1 MNFDQASKA
10 TFKMGQTEDVKKI
23 ITAII
28 RENLS
33 PEAWS
38 WLAEKCV
45 LENQSARQL
54 NIAFVS
60 MPQKTGKA
68 PIHYT
73 AKQAEALSLARPYFT
88 IDNWTIDRLCRVWL
102 LLHIDS
108 AKKDDYFRSVENLFL
123 AAEMNE
129 LVALY
134 SSLPVLL
141 YPELWHGRC
150 SEGIRSNI
158 GTVLEAIICNNPY
171 PSEQLTDAAWN
182 QLVMKAFFTD
192 KPIHRI
198 VGLDQRANVE
208 LANMLS
214 DYANERWSASR
225 TVNPQLWRCVGKFI
239 DEKKFPNIQ
248 RLYHSTDAME
258 KEAAALACYASDYP
272 AAKELLK
279 QDDSLKS
286 QIESGQLN
294 WNTLAK
300 KLMLQTG

>member
-1 MNFDQASKA
+1 
-10 TFKMGQTEDVKKI
+10 MGQTEEVKKI
-23 ITAII
+23 TTAII

-45 LENQSARQL
+45 LANQSARQL

-68 PIHYT
+68 AIHYT
-73 AKQAEALSLARPYFT
+73 AKQAEALLLARPHFT
-88 IDNWTIDRLCRVWL
+88 IDNWAIDRLCRVWL

-134 SSLPVLL
+134 SSLPVLQH
-141 YPELWHGRC
+141 PELWRDRC

-158 GTVLEAIICNNPY
+158 GIVLEAIICNNPY
-171 PSEQLTDAAWN
+171 PSEQLSEAAWN

-198 VGLDQRANVE
+198 IGLDQRANKE

-214 DYANERWSASR
+214 DYANERWAASR
-225 TVNPQLWRCVGKFI
+225 TVNPQLWRCVGQFI
-239 DEKKFPNIQ
+239 DEKNFPNIQ
-248 RLYHSTDAME
+248 RIFHSTD
-258 KEAAALACYASDYP
+258 D
-272 AAKELLK
+272 
-279 QDDSLKS
+279 
-286 QIESGQLN
+286 IEIEDR
-294 WNTLAK
+294 
-300 KLMLQTG
+300 

>member
-1 MNFDQASKA
+1 MD
-10 TFKMGQTEDVKKI
+10 QTEEVKKI

-33 PEAWS
+33 DEAWS

-45 LENQSARQL
+45 LANQSARQL

-60 MPQKTGKA
+60 MPQKAGKSA
-68 PIHYT
+68 IRFS
-73 AKQAEALSLARPYFT
+73 AKEAKALSLARPHFT
-88 IDNWTIDRLCRVWL
+88 IENWTIDRLCRVWL

-108 AKKDDYFRSVENLFL
+108 SQKDDYFLAVENLFM

-134 SSLPVLL
+134 SSLPVLQ

-171 PSEQLTDAAWN
+171 PSEQLSDAAWN

-192 KPIHRI
+192 KPIHQI
-198 VGLDQRANVE
+198 IGLDQRANKE
-208 LANMLS
+208 LAKMLS
-214 DYANERWSASR
+214 DYANERRAASR

-239 DEKKFPNIQ
+239 DEKVFTNIQ
-248 RLYHSTDAME
+248 RIYNSTDAIE
-258 KEAAALACYASDYP
+258 KEAAALACHASDYP

-279 QDDSLKS
+279 QDNTLKS

-294 WNTLAK
+294 WDTLSK
-300 KLMLQTG
+300 KLMAQTG

>member
-1 MNFDQASKA
+1 
-10 TFKMGQTEDVKKI
+10 MGQTEEVKKI
-23 ITAII
+23 ITTII

-33 PEAWS
+33 PETWS

-45 LENQSARQL
+45 LANHSAQQL

-68 PIHYT
+68 GIHY
-73 AKQAEALSLARPYFT
+73 AAEQAEALSLARPHFT

-123 AAEMNE
+123 APEMNE

-134 SSLPVLL
+134 SSLPVLQ
-141 YPELWHGRC
+141 YPELWRSRC

-158 GTVLEAIICNNPY
+158 GIVLEAIICNNPY
-171 PSEQLTDAAWN
+171 PSEQLSEAAWN

-192 KPIHRI
+192 KSIHQI
-198 VGLDQRANVE
+198 IGLDQRANKE
-208 LANMLS
+208 LAQMLS
-214 DYANERWSASR
+214 DYASERWAASR

-239 DEKKFPNIQ
+239 DEKNFSNI
-248 RLYHSTDAME
+248 RRIYHSTDPVE

-294 WNTLAK
+294 WDTFAK
-300 KLMLQTG
+300 KLMLETG

>member
-1 MNFDQASKA
+1 LISGSKA
-10 TFKMGQTEDVKKI
+10 SFIMGQTEEVKKI

-33 PEAWS
+33 LEAWG

-45 LENQSARQL
+45 LGNQSARQL

-68 PIHYT
+68 TIHYT
-73 AKQAEALSLARPYFT
+73 ATQAEALSLARPHFT
-88 IDNWTIDRLCRVWL
+88 IDNWSIDRLCRVWL
-102 LLHIDS
+102 LLHLDS
-108 AKKDDYFRSVENLFL
+108 SKKDDYFRSIENLFL

-134 SSLPVLL
+134 SSLPVLQ
-141 YPELWHGRC
+141 YPELWRSRC
-150 SEGIRSNI
+150 AEGIRSNI
-158 GTVLEAIICNNPY
+158 GIVLEAIICNNPY
-171 PSEQLTDAAWN
+171 PSEQLSEAAWN

-192 KPIHRI
+192 KSINQI
-198 VGLDQRANVE
+198 IGLDQRANKE

-214 DYANERWSASR
+214 DYANERWAASR

-239 DEKKFPNIQ
+239 DEKNFPNIQ
-248 RLYHSTDAME
+248 RIYHSTDAIE
-258 KEAAALACYASDYP
+258 KEAAALACYDSDYP
-272 AAKELLK
+272 AAKELVK

-286 QIESGQLN
+286 QIESGQLS
-294 WNTLAK
+294 WDILAK
-300 KLMLQTG
+300 KIKG

>member
-1 MNFDQASKA
+1 MDR
-10 TFKMGQTEDVKKI
+10 TEDVKKI

-28 RENLS
+28 RENLF

-45 LENQSARQL
+45 LGNQSARQL

-68 PIHYT
+68 LIHYT
-73 AKQAEALSLARPYFT
+73 TKQAEALSVARPHFS
-88 IDNWTIDRLCRVWL
+88 IDHWTIDRLGRVWL

-108 AKKDDYFRSVENLFL
+108 TKKEDYFRSIENLFL

-134 SSLPVLL
+134 SALPVLQ
-141 YPELWHGRC
+141 YPELWRSRC
-150 SEGIRSNI
+150 AEGIRSNI
-158 GTVLEAIICNNPY
+158 GIVLEAIICNNPY
-171 PSEQLTDAAWN
+171 PSEQLSEAAWN

-192 KPIHRI
+192 KPIHTI
-198 VGLDQRANVE
+198 VGLDKRANKE

-214 DYANERWSASR
+214 DYANERWAASR

-239 DEKKFPNIQ
+239 NEKTFPGIQ
-248 RLYHSTDAME
+248 RIFQSPDTIE
-258 KEAAALACYASDYP
+258 KEAAALACYESDYP
-272 AAKELLK
+272 TAKELLK

-286 QIESGQLN
+286 QIESGQLS
-294 WNTLAK
+294 WDKLAK
-300 KLMLQTG
+300 KAKSETSK

>member
-1 MNFDQASKA
+1 
-10 TFKMGQTEDVKKI
+10 MGQTEEIKKI

-28 RENLS
+28 REDLS

-45 LENQSARQL
+45 LANQSSRQL

-60 MPQKTGKA
+60 MPQKTGKTA
-68 PIHYT
+68 IHY
-73 AKQAEALSLARPYFT
+73 AARQAEALSLARPHFT
-88 IDNWTIDRLCRVWL
+88 LDNWTIDRLCRIWL

-134 SSLPVLL
+134 SSLPVLQ
-141 YPELWHGRC
+141 YPELWHSRC

-171 PSEQLTDAAWN
+171 PSEQLSEAAWN

-198 VGLDQRANVE
+198 IGLDQRANKE

-214 DYANERWSASR
+214 DYANERWAASR

-239 DEKKFPNIQ
+239 DEKNFPNIQ
-248 RLYHSTDAME
+248 RIYQSNDAIE

-294 WNTLAK
+294 WDTLG
-300 KLMLQTG
+300 Q